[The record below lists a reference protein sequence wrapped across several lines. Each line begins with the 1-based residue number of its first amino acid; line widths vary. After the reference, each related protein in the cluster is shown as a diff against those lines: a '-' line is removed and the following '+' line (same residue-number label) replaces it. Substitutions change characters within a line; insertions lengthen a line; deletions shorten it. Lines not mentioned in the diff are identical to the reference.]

1 MERLREGTHCP
12 YEFSCMRY
20 NMSTRKICGQDI
32 SSKSGKKVRYAV
44 VGLGHIAQV
53 AVLPAFAHARQN
65 SELTALVT
73 GDSAKARKIGR
84 KYCVETVCSYKEYEK
99 CLASGTIDAV
109 YIALPNNMHREYAVA
124 ASNAGVHVLC
134 EKPMAL
140 DEKQCAEMTSASA
153 KSGVKLMIA
162 YRLHFNK
169 ANLQAV
175 QLVKSGKLGTPRV
188 FNSTFTMQVRKD
200 NIRLKRSLGG
210 GPLWDIGIYC
220 INASRYLFQA
230 EPDEVFAF
238 DAASKDPRF
247 KEIEESVSAVLR
259 YPEDRLA
266 AFTCSFGAS
275 DVSSYEVVGTK
286 GSLRADPAYEY
297 AEGLK
302 FTVMIGDQQKEHAFA
317 KSDQFGPELVYFSDC
332 ILKNREPEP
341 SGREGAIDV
350 RIVRALYKSLSN
362 RKPVSL
368 RIPERAQRPHPQQ
381 EIQRPPIKK
390 PELVNVQS
398 ASAD

>member
-1 MERLREGTHCP
+1 
-12 YEFSCMRY
+12 
-20 NMSTRKICGQDI
+20 MSVGKACGENV
-32 SSKSGKKVRYAV
+32 SVRSGQKVRYAA

-53 AVLPAFAHARQN
+53 AMLPAFGHAREN

-73 GDSAKARKIGR
+73 GDPVKARTIR
-84 KYCVETVCSYKEYEK
+84 REYCVESVYSYKEYEK

-109 YIALPNNMHREYAVA
+109 YIALPNNMHRDYAVA
-124 ASNAGVHVLC
+124 ASQAGIHVLC

-140 DEKQCAEMTSASA
+140 DETECAEMISTAA
-153 KSGVKLMIA
+153 KSKTKLMVA

-175 QLVKSGKLGTPRV
+175 EVLKSGKLGAPRV

-200 NIRLKRSLGG
+200 NIRLKNSLGG

-220 INASRYLFQA
+220 INAARYLFQA
-230 EPDEVFAF
+230 EPEEVFAF
-238 DAASKDPRF
+238 SARSKDSRF
-247 KEIEESVSAVLR
+247 KEIEESVSAILR
-259 YPEDRLA
+259 FPEARLA

-302 FTVMIGDQQKEHAFA
+302 FTVTVDGRQREHAFA
-317 KSDQFGPELVYFSDC
+317 KSDQFGPELIYFSDC

-341 SGREGAIDV
+341 SGKEGAVDV
-350 RIVRALYKSLSN
+350 RIVRALYDSLSTG
-362 RKPVSL
+362 KPVSI
-368 RIPERAQRPHPQQ
+368 RIAKPGKRPAAEQ
-381 EIQRPPIKK
+381 EIRRPPIKK
-390 PELVNVQS
+390 PQLIHAQS

>member
-1 MERLREGTHCP
+1 MKERIVHMSFR
-12 YEFSCMRY
+12 CMRVD
-20 NMSTRKICGQDI
+20 MSTRKVCRDDI
-32 SSKSGKKVRYAV
+32 SLQPGRKVRYAV

-53 AVLPAFAHARQN
+53 AILPGFAHARQN

-73 GDSAKARKIGR
+73 GDPAKARQLSK
-84 KYCVETVCSYKEYEK
+84 KYCVEAVYSYKEYEK
-99 CLASGTIDAV
+99 CLTSGTIDAV
-109 YIALPNNMHREYAVA
+109 YIALPNSMHRTYSVA
-124 ASNAGVHVLC
+124 ASKAGIHVLC

-140 DEKQCAEMTSASA
+140 DEKQCAEMISAAA
-153 KSGVKLMIA
+153 KSGTKLMVA
-162 YRLHFNK
+162 YRLHFTR

-175 QLVKSGKLGTPRV
+175 EILKSGKLGTSRI

-220 INASRYLFQA
+220 INASRYLLRA
-230 EPDEVFAF
+230 EPEEVFAF
-238 DAASKDPRF
+238 DAASKGSRF
-247 KEIEESVSAVLR
+247 KEIEESVSAILK
-259 YPEDRLA
+259 YPQGRLA

-275 DVSSYEVVGTK
+275 DMSCYEVVGTK

-297 AEGLK
+297 AEALK
-302 FTVMIGDQQKEHAFA
+302 FSVKIGSRKREHAFT

-332 ILKNREPEP
+332 ILKNRKPEP

-350 RIVRALYKSLSN
+350 RIVRALYESLSN
-362 RKPVSL
+362 GKPVSL
-368 RIPERAQRPHPQQ
+368 RIPEPRKRPDAEQQ
-381 EIQRPPIKK
+381 IQRPPIKK
-390 PELVNVQS
+390 PELIHAKS

>member
-1 MERLREGTHCP
+1 MKERIVLISFR
-12 YEFSCMRY
+12 CMRVD
-20 NMSTRKICGQDI
+20 MSTRKVCRDDI
-32 SSKSGKKVRYAV
+32 SIQPGRRVRYAV

-53 AVLPAFAHARQN
+53 AILPGFAHARQN

-73 GDSAKARKIGR
+73 GDPAKARQLSR
-84 KYCVETVCSYKEYEK
+84 KYCVEAVYSYKEYEK
-99 CLASGTIDAV
+99 CLTSGTIDAV
-109 YIALPNNMHREYAVA
+109 YIALPNSMHRTYSVA
-124 ASNAGVHVLC
+124 ASKAGIHVLC

-140 DEKQCAEMTSASA
+140 DEKQCAEMISAAA
-153 KSGVKLMIA
+153 KSGTKLMVA
-162 YRLHFNK
+162 YRLHFTK

-175 QLVKSGKLGTPRV
+175 KILKSGKLGTSRV

-220 INASRYLFQA
+220 INASRYLLRA
-230 EPDEVFAF
+230 EPEEVFAF
-238 DAASKDPRF
+238 DAASKDSRF
-247 KEIEESVSAVLR
+247 KEIEESVSAILK
-259 YPEDRLA
+259 YPQGRLA

-297 AEGLK
+297 AEGLEFSVK
-302 FTVMIGDQQKEHAFA
+302 IGSRKREHAFA

-350 RIVRALYKSLSN
+350 RIVRALYESLSN
-362 RKPVSL
+362 GKVVSL
-368 RIPERAQRPHPQQ
+368 RIPEPRKRPDAEQQ
-381 EIQRPPIKK
+381 IQRSPIKK
-390 PELVNVQS
+390 PELIHAQS